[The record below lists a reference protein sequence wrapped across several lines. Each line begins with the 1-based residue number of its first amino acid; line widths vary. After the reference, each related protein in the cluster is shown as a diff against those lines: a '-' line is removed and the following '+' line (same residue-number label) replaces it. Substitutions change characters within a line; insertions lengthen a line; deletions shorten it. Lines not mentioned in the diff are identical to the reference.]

1 MFGGGDAGPSS
12 GAASN
17 ARREEAMHEAIFC
30 LLARYEALGGHGYQA
45 ALPEACFGVLREHF
59 ECTFE
64 CFSSPLNSHF
74 ARFCSAFPDVDAAFG
89 SCGSFFDQA
98 FEEGSYEVNPVFV
111 PEVLDAAVQHVL
123 ALLRASAR
131 PLSFTL
137 IVPAWPETRAFA
149 TLHGDASADVRRWSL
164 RLPQPAHGYCDGG
177 WGTVRR
183 RQPGD

>member
-64 CFSSPLNSHF
+64 CFASPLNSHF

-89 SCGSFFDQA
+89 SCGTHGLLVA
-98 FEEGSYEVNPVFV
+98 
-111 PEVLDAAVQHVL
+111 LAA
-123 ALLRASAR
+123 
-131 PLSFTL
+131 
-137 IVPAWPETRAFA
+137 
-149 TLHGDASADVRRWSL
+149 
-164 RLPQPAHGYCDGG
+164 DGG
-177 WGTVRR
+177 DV
-183 RQPGD
+183 PL